1 MTAAELVSAY
11 LAALERADAEAVL
24 RLFTPNAV
32 VHSPLY
38 GPKSAA
44 EFYPDLFADTSR
56 PHLTLLGVLEGRN
69 QQGTLLI
76 SFWFHFDWLL
86 PSGVAAPFDV
96 VDLAELSQDGR
107 IAELRIVYDT
117 VNVRPV
123 FEGETGTSW
132 RASTDANGRD
142 AGR

>member
-11 LAALERADAEAVL
+11 LDALERADVEAVL
-24 RLFTPNAV
+24 RLFAPDAM

-38 GPKSAA
+38 GPKPAT
-44 EFYPDLFADTSR
+44 EFYPELFADTSR
-56 PHLTLLGVLEGRN
+56 SHLTLLAVMEGRN
-69 QQGTLLI
+69 QQGTQLV
-76 SFWFHFDWLL
+76 SFWFHFDWRL

-132 RASTDANGRD
+132 RASTDRV
-142 AGR
+142 